1 MTSTRFSV
9 AVHILTLL
17 AMQDEPVTSDYVAGS
32 VQTNAVVVRRILSA
46 LREAGLVR
54 AVSGPGGGFVLA
66 GKANAVTL
74 REVYEAVAERSL
86 IAIHSETN
94 PKCPVGR
101 NIEGILEQVTGEA
114 EEAMLR
120 KLADTTL
127 SRLVSRVARCERAG

>member
-1 MTSTRFSV
+1 MTNTRFSV

-17 AMQDEPVTSDYVAGS
+17 AMQDAPVTSDFVAGS
-32 VQTNAVVVRRILSA
+32 VQTNAVVVRRILGA

-54 AVSGPGGGFVLA
+54 AVPGPGGGFELA
-66 GKANAVTL
+66 AEAGAVTL

-101 NIEGILEQVTGEA
+101 NIEALLGRVTREA
-114 EEAMLR
+114 EEALLR
-120 KLADTTL
+120 RLSETTL
-127 SRLVSRVARCERAG
+127 ARLVSRVARCERAG